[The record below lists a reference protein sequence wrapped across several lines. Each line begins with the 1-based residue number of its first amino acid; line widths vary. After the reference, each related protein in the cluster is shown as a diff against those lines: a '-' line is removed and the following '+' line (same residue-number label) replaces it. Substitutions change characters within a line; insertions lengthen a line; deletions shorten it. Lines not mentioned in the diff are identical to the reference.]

1 VRHIEQL
8 GRANGREALQREA
21 PPLLFLSGRPLG
33 VLEALERGDPVL
45 QQPRGLTAPNTEPLD
60 RFAVERQ

>member
-1 VRHIEQL
+1 
-8 GRANGREALQREA
+8 
-21 PPLLFLSGRPLG
+21 